1 MLIELK
7 NEKGK
12 VQIMTGETVMYA
24 FFPAGSEISEPIG
37 DCPPDLKAWAEE
49 KLGEEI
55 TW

>member
-1 MLIELK
+1 MLIEFR

-12 VQIMTGETVMYA
+12 VQIMTGSPVMYA

-37 DCPPDLKAWAEE
+37 ERPPDLKAWTEE